1 MILLEKER
9 DEMQA
14 KKEEMGTYRQNW
26 DSAGKAMLAKWPGK
40 K

>member
-14 KKEEMGTYRQNW
+14 KKEEIIQDFW
-26 DSAGKAMLAKWPGK
+26 DLGPHLVMW
-40 K
+40 